1 MLQTSEP
8 ADTRRVMKGSA
19 DSFETLRRGYL
30 LVAVRLLNLE
40 RRGEGR
46 GLQRGSNLS
55 MKQK

>member
-1 MLQTSEP
+1 
-8 ADTRRVMKGSA
+8 MKDSA

-40 RRGEGR
+40 QRGEGR